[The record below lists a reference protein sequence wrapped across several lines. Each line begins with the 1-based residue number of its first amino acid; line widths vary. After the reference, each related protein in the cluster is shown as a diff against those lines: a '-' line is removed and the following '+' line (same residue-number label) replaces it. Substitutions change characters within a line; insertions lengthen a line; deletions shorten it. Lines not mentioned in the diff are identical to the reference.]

1 MTIRRVGLA
10 VLAVSCQLNPTTA
23 FTSKPFLIVHSKT
36 REYPVLQLVP
46 DDDLSYDNSIREPT
60 VSRRQAFSLGV
71 TSVASVVVSA
81 SPEAAAAT
89 DGVYYPAKRSTAYI
103 VDSTIPPSLIPL
115 NAPEESKILSALGRG
130 SGTIKDAIADDSVN
144 LNNLLNKAVFGT
156 INAISGLAATNGKEE
171 TKSGPGYASFVCL
184 GLPQETK
191 PVDVDLAA
199 GLLIPMIQAR
209 KSIKGETAMGL
220 AFAPLSTQSAL
231 DAFLQD
237 GNDETL
243 LVAMTNAGVTE
254 TIVQLYTPLLQL
266 AKSRNVTL
274 LALAPEVED
283 ADIARKQ
290 GLQNVNINR
299 RAQYV
304 ADTEGF
310 IALTQDPTFKLY
322 TDRSLLKD
330 FDPVDNKDQQGNFFA
345 QRILV
350 HEAAATA
357 LAKYAVSRPDS
368 FVAILAPTPDLRFL
382 GGINGRIPRVCEY
395 LNKESNKVTND
406 AVTTILL
413 NPTAK
418 VSLCKTML
426 RVYSLFILSL
436 SRVCFF
442 LFSGNTILESILA
455 S

>member
-1 MTIRRVGLA
+1 M
-10 VLAVSCQLNPTTA
+10 
-23 FTSKPFLIVHSKT
+23 
-36 REYPVLQLVP
+36 LQLVQG
-46 DDDLSYDNSIREPT
+46 DDHLHDSSINEPA
-60 VSRRQAFSLGV
+60 VSRRQAIFLGV
-71 TSVASVVVSA
+71 TSAASIVVSA
-81 SPEAAAAT
+81 SQAAAAT
-89 DGVYYPAKRSTAYI
+89 ENVYRPAKRSTAYI
-103 VDSTIPPSLIPL
+103 IDSTIPPTLVPL
-115 NAPEESKILSALGRG
+115 NAREESKILSALGRG
-130 SGTIKDAIADDSVN
+130 SGTSKDAFADDSVN
-144 LNNLLNKAVFGT
+144 LNNILNKAVFGT
-156 INAISGLAATNGKEE
+156 IDAISGLVAITGREE

-184 GLPQETK
+184 GLPQETSR
-191 PVDVDLAA
+191 VDIDLAA
-199 GLLIPMIQAR
+199 GLLTPMIQAR

-237 GNDETL
+237 GNDAVL
-243 LVAMTNAGVTE
+243 LEAMTDAGVTE
-254 TIVQLYTPLLQL
+254 TTVQLYNPLLQL
-266 AKSRNVTL
+266 AKSQNIKL

-283 ADIARKQ
+283 AEIALKQ
-290 GLQNVNINR
+290 GLQSVNTDR

-310 IALTQDPTFKLY
+310 IALTQDPKFKLY

-330 FDPVDNKDQQGNFFA
+330 FDPMNSNLQGNFFA

-368 FVAILAPTPDLRFL
+368 FVAMLAPTPDLRFL

-395 LNKESNKVTND
+395 FNKESNKVTDD

-418 VSLCKTML
+418 VLSYKTMPKMSTICL
-426 RVYSLFILSL
+426 SYPFSYCLFTGNAILK
-436 SRVCFF
+436 
-442 LFSGNTILESILA
+442 SILA